1 MAQITEHEQQIEEK
15 MSTVLAPDID
25 FKGTLKFKKSLM
37 VKGKVEG
44 NIKAD
49 GHLVVGSSA
58 KVKATVDAGRVT
70 NYGEITGDMD
80 VNEVLEMKDRAIQ
93 TGDVKTGDLI
103 IESGCRINGKVE
115 MPENGKGKKNQ

>member
-1 MAQITEHEQQIEEK
+1 MAQITEHEQQIEEN

-37 VKGKVEG
+37 IKGKLDGEVKAEG
-44 NIKAD
+44 
-49 GHLVVGSSA
+49 HFVVGSSA
-58 KVKATVDAGRVT
+58 RVKATVNAGRVT
-70 NYGEITGDMD
+70 NYGQITGDME
-80 VNEVLEMKDRAIQ
+80 VKEVLEMKDHSIQ

-115 MPENGKGKKNQ
+115 MPENGKGKQNN